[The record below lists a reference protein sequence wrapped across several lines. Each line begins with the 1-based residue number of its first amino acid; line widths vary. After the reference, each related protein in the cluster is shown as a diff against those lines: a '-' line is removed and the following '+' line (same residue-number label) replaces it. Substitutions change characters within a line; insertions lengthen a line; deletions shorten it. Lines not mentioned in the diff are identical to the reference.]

1 MYELLRLCHG
11 ALDRSLGKVL
21 SPRALQA
28 FRTTSLRIASRLF
41 PARVQI
47 STAQELEAL
56 ALSQPW
62 NPPELPDWVKAE
74 LAEIARDIDPAVH
87 PAGEWVSSATFYAA
101 PWTYSLPGDSYFHL
115 KALLP
120 PHLDHIIFVPW
131 LKSGGADLGAIHFAN
146 ALATDFAQRVAVIA
160 TENASS
166 PWSDRLAAGVTFVPA
181 GSALEELEAQHRIDV
196 VVRLLLQ
203 ISPGVIHVMN
213 SKLAWEAVKRN
224 GLALR
229 QHSRIYASLYCDDIN
244 EQGLPVGYARSY
256 LGHCHAMLDA
266 VVSDNPVTPRLWCR
280 QMGLREDLFH
290 VVRFPAPQMAAWPAP
305 EAAEVADGE
314 VLPERHVLWAGRLDR
329 QKRPDLLARIAKR
342 MPEVIFDV
350 HGGAV
355 MDTGMERLL
364 AGIPNIRLHGPYSS
378 FADLGQRPTPVAFL
392 YTSAWDGLPNV
403 LLEAAS
409 VGLPIVASDVG
420 GISDLLDGAQRVDP
434 FEDVEGYVARLQLLI
449 DAPAQAL
456 AWRQHQFERIR
467 QAHSRNSFL
476 HGVAAL
482 PGYVKPI
489 SADSPGQPSQA
500 ALAEAA
506 GLDASAGEWRHGG
519 VPAEV
524 SCAAPAQSV
533 VAS

>member
-1 MYELLRLCHG
+1 MYEILRLCHG

-21 SPRALQA
+21 PPRAMQA
-28 FRTTSLRIASRLF
+28 FRTTSLKMASRLF

-47 STAQELEAL
+47 SNAHELEAL

-74 LAEIARDIDPAVH
+74 LAEIGRDIDPAVH

-101 PWTYSLPGDSYFHL
+101 PWTYSLPGDCYFRF

-146 ALATDFAQRVAVIA
+146 ALATDFAQRVAVVA
-160 TENASS
+160 TENTAS
-166 PWSDRLAAGVTFVPA
+166 PWSDRLAASVTFVPA
-181 GSALEELEAQHRIDV
+181 GSVLDELEPQHRIDV

-229 QHSRIYASLYCDDIN
+229 QHSRIYASLYCDDIS
-244 EQGLPVGYARSY
+244 EQGVPVGYARSY

-266 VVSDNPVTPRLWCR
+266 VVGDNPVTPRLWCR

-290 VVRFPAPQMAAWPAP
+290 VVRFPAPQMAPWPMHDAAKVTDEEGSP
-305 EAAEVADGE
+305 EH
-314 VLPERHVLWAGRLDR
+314 HVLWAGRIDR

-355 MDTGMERLL
+355 MDTGMEKLL
-364 AGIPNIRLHGPYSS
+364 AGVPNIRMHGPYNS
-378 FADLGQRPTPVAFL
+378 FADLGQRSTPIAFL

-409 VGLPIVASDVG
+409 AGLPIVASDVG
-420 GISDLLDGAQRVDP
+420 GISDLLEGAQRVDP
-434 FEDVEGYVARLQLLI
+434 FEDVEGYVARLQSLI
-449 DAPAQAL
+449 DAPTQAL
-456 AWRQHQFERIR
+456 AWRQQQFERIR
-467 QAHSRNSFL
+467 QAHSTSSFL
-476 HGVAAL
+476 HGIAAL
-482 PGYVKPI
+482 PGYVKPV

-506 GLDASAGEWRHGG
+506 GLVEPAGGRLHE
-519 VPAEV
+519 PPIANV

-533 VAS
+533 VSS